1 MDMFSWDTVASLP
14 SSDIDRLK
22 EFLPKE
28 LQCDPDESTKTLEML
43 FNNQLTRFDQS
54 TLDTFFNNLQ
64 DGNYR
69 PDIARYRKRILEAE
83 KKEQM
88 IKECDYLTTLVENVV
103 KSREKL
109 LKEAHGMN
117 SMPKMFQNLQS
128 ISENDDY
135 LTPATMKAKERYQS
149 ELSNVFQQLG
159 VLPFD
164 EELLNDKKKLPNA
177 ISKSAN
183 SDNTL
188 KITGTMSSRGKVTKT
203 HKVGKDRYRQML
215 KAFKK
220 RKIIE
225 PDSPEMEFGELNLS
239 DIATRVKLI
248 TKPRKTIVKQ
258 QQQPPQ
264 QPPRESETEEE
275 IPKFKVIKKEP
286 EIRQKRKYTL
296 VNRKRRNPDV
306 KLSAAEQ
313 KKKIIAESKATLR
326 MVCESLENTTNY
338 PSSDASEELTQ
349 RNRRYVCFF
358 SLIRDIFCST
368 TDHRMKLE
376 DFRREVKTWSES
388 ATASLNNWF
397 ASVDDWNA
405 VVLSSVQFLSGD
417 FKSLPSDFVPYLEF
431 KSQLNMYQWI
441 GAGRDS
447 DTRMSALSDFWIM
460 HRNDGTIKKP
470 PMKFKVFDKTIKNP
484 EINVENHLRSPIS
497 QPNARCRSEWK
508 VVPVTVD
515 AMNEFAPQEKR
526 RFERPQSSFI
536 YHQHG
541 YYSIVGPIDVNRM
554 NSTPIQKMK
563 DNSFLTHQRPYCVT
577 LGNLVRDAAAR
588 LPNGE
593 GTRSDISKL
602 VKYSQ
607 YLLPNLSDSVV
618 ETIVSEILDKV
629 HKEEDCFLK
638 YDTKRSLWIYLH
650 RNRTEK
656 DFETIERMRKS
667 KMVTIPASSLTRA
680 NESDVSISTAADKT
694 PSPIVKI
701 PAKKIFKISKM
712 PDSSSGSF
720 DVEESIPGAVTK
732 KIQRV
737 PVTKKVNT
745 IISHNQKFEIKIT
758 NPQQDSKFVRQPQQH
773 TPVEDHKPNL
783 IKISEASGTVIKPQQ
798 KIILTSSSLQKQ
810 GKLMTIMKN
819 DTMMPMLS
827 QQKQILTNVI
837 VQQQKAKTPN
847 QVILTNVNHQKMP
860 TITISPKNIRPT
872 SIVQLPQTS
881 TTTIASKQMQTG
893 KIMHPISVQTIKS
906 SPMTIEKSPSNFS
919 ANIISAVK
927 GKPAVTFK
935 PEMSTNA
942 TIKTTT
948 GNVFQISH
956 PQFTMMTKGK
966 VIQLPSNSH
975 IITSSSSETG
985 TSIITTD
992 QQPKSQLKFVQSGSI
1007 PQQRFVGAKFLNVAG
1022 LTGRTVQ
1029 TTTGVK

>member
-1 MDMFSWDTVASLP
+1 MFSWENVKQLP
-14 SSDIDRLK
+14 AEDLNRLK
-22 EFLPKE
+22 ELLPKE
-28 LQCDPDESTKTLEML
+28 LKDDPVESDKTLEML
-43 FNNQLTRFDQS
+43 FKNQLTRFDQS
-54 TLDTFFNNLQ
+54 TLDMFFNNLQ

-88 IKECDYLTTLVENVV
+88 IKECDYLTTLVENVI
-103 KSREKL
+103 KSREKQ
-109 LKEAHGMN
+109 LKEAYGMN

-128 ISENDDY
+128 INENNDY

-164 EELLNDKKKLPNA
+164 EELLNEKKKLPNA
-177 ISKSAN
+177 ISKS
-183 SDNTL
+183 SSVDNTL
-188 KITGTMSSRGKVTKT
+188 KITGTMSSRSKVTKNYR
-203 HKVGKDRYRQML
+203 VGKDRYRQML

-248 TKPRKTIVKQ
+248 SKPKKTIVKT
-258 QQQPPQ
+258 
-264 QPPRESETEEE
+264 RESETEEE

-296 VNRKRRNPDV
+296 VNRKRRNVEV
-306 KLSAAEQ
+306 KNPSEA
-313 KKKIIAESKATLR
+313 KKKLLVDSKAALR
-326 MVCESLENTTNY
+326 IASDSLENTTNY
-338 PSSDASEELTQ
+338 PSSDASEELQQ
-349 RNRRYVCFF
+349 RNIRYVCFF

-376 DFRREVKTWSES
+376 DFRREVKSWSES

-397 ASVDDWNA
+397 SAVDDWNS
-405 VVLSSVQFLSGD
+405 VVLSSVQFLSGE
-417 FKSLPSDFVPYLEF
+417 FKFLPSDFVPYLEF

-447 DTRMSALSDFWIM
+447 DTRMSALSDFWMM
-460 HRNDGTIKKP
+460 HRNDGSIKKP

-484 EINVENHLRSPIS
+484 EINIENHLRNVIS
-497 QPNARCRSEWK
+497 QPNQRCRSDWK
-508 VVPVTVD
+508 VVPVSKD
-515 AMNEFAPQEKR
+515 EMREFAPQEKR
-526 RFERPQSSFI
+526 RFERPQSPFV

-563 DNSFLTHQRPYCVT
+563 DNSFLTHERPYCVT

-638 YDTKRSLWIYLH
+638 YDVKRSLWIYLH

-667 KMVTIPASSLTRA
+667 KMITIPASQLTRA
-680 NESDVSISTAADKT
+680 TESDVSIGEKSTSTTAQN
-694 PSPIVKI
+694 IVKI

-720 DVEESIPGAVTK
+720 DVEESIPGTVAK

-737 PVTKKVNT
+737 AVAKKVNT
-745 IISHNQKFEIKIT
+745 IVSQNQKFEIKIT
-758 NPQQDSKFVRQPQQH
+758 NPQQDKIVRPSH
-773 TPVEDHKPNL
+773 NTTVDDHKPNL
-783 IKISEASGTVIKPQQ
+783 IKINEASAGTVIKPQQ

-819 DTMMPMLS
+819 DNMVPILS

-847 QVILTNVNHQKMP
+847 QVILTNVNQKMP
-860 TITISPKNIRPT
+860 SITISSKNIRPT

-881 TTTIASKQMQTG
+881 TAMDRKSLTPG
-893 KIMHPISVQTIKS
+893 KIMQPINVQTIK
-906 SPMTIEKSPSNFS
+906 SPMTIEKSPTTNFS
-919 ANIISAVK
+919 TNIISAVK
-927 GKPAVTFK
+927 GKPVVAMK
-935 PEMSTNA
+935 PEASNA
-942 TIKTTT
+942 IKPTTS
-948 GNVFQISH
+948 GVFQIS

-966 VIQLPSNSH
+966 VIQLPSNSQ
-975 IITSSSSETG
+975 IITTSSSETG
-985 TSIITTD
+985 TS
-992 QQPKSQLKFVQSGSI
+992 QVKLVQSGTI
-1007 PQQRFVGAKFLNVAG
+1007 PQQQLVGAKFLNVAG
-1022 LTGRTVQ
+1022 LTGRTVR